1 MKKSSLV
8 STIAFA
14 AGLAALALPA
24 GADHRPGGDGYRGD
38 FHRGGGAVLYADAG
52 FRGEGIRI
60 DGAEPNL
67 SRYRFNDRASSIE
80 IRSGVWQVCVDADFR
95 GHCEIIDANAPSLKP
110 YRLNDNISSL
120 RPVRHDA
127 RRGGWDRGGWGRG
140 GWGASLVLYP
150 DQYMRGQ
157 GIEIDQDV
165 PDLSPYRFNDRASSF
180 QVNGGTWLVCEHAN
194 YKGRCEVLEGG
205 AGELKPIRMNDNI
218 SSIRRIDRRGY

>member
-1 MKKSSLV
+1 MKTSLATSFV
-8 STIAFA
+8 LA

-24 GADHRPGGDGYRGD
+24 AADYRRGGDGYRGD
-38 FHRGGGAVLYADAG
+38 FQRGGAVLYADPG

-95 GHCEIIDANAPSLKP
+95 GHCEIIDASTASLKP
-110 YRLNDNISSL
+110 YRLNDNVSSL
-120 RPVRHDA
+120 RPVSRDA
-127 RRGGWDRGGWGRG
+127 RGGGWDRGGRRG

-194 YKGRCEVLEGG
+194 YKGRCEVLDRG

-218 SSIRRIDRRGY
+218 SSIRRIDGRRY